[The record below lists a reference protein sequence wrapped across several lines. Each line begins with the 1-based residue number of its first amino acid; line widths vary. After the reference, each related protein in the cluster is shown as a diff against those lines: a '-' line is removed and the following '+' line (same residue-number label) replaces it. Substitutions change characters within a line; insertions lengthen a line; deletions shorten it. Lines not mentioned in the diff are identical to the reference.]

1 MSVSVR
7 VQDIFS
13 SIVLIII
20 SCGILSKHFEI
31 SPFITHDIC
40 PPLICILSSALVND
54 FPGLKPKED
63 LLKYGSK
70 IALSITCRAFCTIFS
85 LGFPIK
91 RGLVS
96 PGLLVLGISLSLAG
110 VNLNLPSFIS
120 LEVLSNHSLFILSSV
135 SVVAPRVMFPGLL
148 FIKE

>member
-1 MSVSVR
+1 MCGKEGSPGNLFRAKIPMLPDRLIKDIQPRVR
-7 VQDIFS
+7 SLLVMNDLHPLPWCLLDLSTIFRYNTFGS
-13 SIVLIII
+13 AKQTRKLIPII
-20 SCGILSKHFEI
+20 AFR
-31 SPFITHDIC
+31 
-40 PPLICILSSALVND
+40 
-54 FPGLKPKED
+54 
-63 LLKYGSK
+63 
-70 IALSITCRAFCTIFS
+70 CRAHFGGHLLTRCMS
-85 LGFPIK
+85 PI
-91 RGLVS
+91 VS